1 MMASLRSVM
10 RREARLSARGE
21 VAQSVEHTA
30 ENRGVAGS
38 IPALATLRLLVI
50 LTPGASSNTIVGR
63 HGDGWKVRVAAAP
76 ERGRANAALVALLAE
91 TLGVPLAAI
100 RVAAGQ
106 THRRKVIEID
116 GLDEEEAGRRLDA
129 ARR

>member
-10 RREARLSARGE
+10 RREARLCARGE

-106 THRRKVIEID
+106 THRRKVVEID

>member
-1 MMASLRSVM
+1 MSTPRRPAPRSSAAPIMASLRSVM

-38 IPALATLRLLVI
+38 IPALATLRLLVT

-63 HGDGWKVRVAAAP
+63 HGDGWKVRIAAAP
-76 ERGRANAALVALLAE
+76 ERGRANAALVRLLADA
-91 TLGVPLAAI
+91 L
-100 RVAAGQ
+100 RVERDSVRVVGGASG
-106 THRRKVIEID
+106 RRKVV
-116 GLDEEEAGRRLDA
+116 
-129 ARR
+129 

>member
-1 MMASLRSVM
+1 MSTPRRPAPRSSAAPMMASLRSFM

-38 IPALATLRLLVI
+38 IPALATLRLLVT

-76 ERGRANAALVALLAE
+76 ERGRANHAVAALLAE
-91 TLGVPLAAI
+91 ALGVPVADV
-100 RVAAGQ
+100 RVVAGPS
-106 THRRKVIEID
+106 
-116 GLDEEEAGRRLDA
+116 A
-129 ARR
+129 

>member
-1 MMASLRSVM
+1 MEKQVTT
-10 RREARLSARGE
+10 
-21 VAQSVEHTA
+21 V
-30 ENRGVAGS
+30 
-38 IPALATLRLLVI
+38 PALATLRLLVI

-91 TLGVPLAAI
+91 TLGVPPAAI
-100 RVAAGQ
+100 RVAAGK
-106 THRRKVIEID
+106 TYRRKVVEID

-129 ARR
+129 ARRLPS

>member
-1 MMASLRSVM
+1 MKG
-10 RREARLSARGE
+10 RRFDSGPRHALLGKQ
-21 VAQSVEHTA
+21 VTT
-30 ENRGVAGS
+30 

-91 TLGVPLAAI
+91 TLSVPPAAI

-106 THRRKVIEID
+106 THRRKVVEID
-116 GLDEEEAGRRLDA
+116 GLDEEEADRRLAAA

>member
-1 MMASLRSVM
+1 
-10 RREARLSARGE
+10 
-21 VAQSVEHTA
+21 
-30 ENRGVAGS
+30 
-38 IPALATLRLLVI
+38 LRLLVT
-50 LTPGASSNTIVGR
+50 LTPGTSSDTIVGR

-91 TLGVPLAAI
+91 TLNVPPAAI

-106 THRRKVIEID
+106 TYRWKVVEID
-116 GLDEEEAGRRLDA
+116 GLDEGEAGRRLEAA

>member
-1 MMASLRSVM
+1 MASLRSVM